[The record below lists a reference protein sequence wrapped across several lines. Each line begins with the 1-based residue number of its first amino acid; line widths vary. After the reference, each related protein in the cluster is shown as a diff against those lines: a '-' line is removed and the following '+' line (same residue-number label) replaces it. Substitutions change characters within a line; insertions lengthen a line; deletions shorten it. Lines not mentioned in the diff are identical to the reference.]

1 MASKSKISKK
11 YTYFV
16 NLDNIDKLI
25 KKYNTIIFNIFKNE
39 NEKIKY
45 NDPLFKEIIEKYFI
59 QRYFQVNYTSII
71 LDEINKIIECEKF
84 EKYNYIL
91 NINGQKYYPLYLIE
105 KYISQEYALQFLEIT
120 YIFNPNKY
128 NIDEKEN
135 QKNINNIKLIK
146 LEDNKLIEETIY
158 KIFYSTISNMIIKK
172 LFINSTVIK
181 KLCKNW
187 LDIKDIKLTEY
198 LKIEIEKMKSDESIK
213 YIWLNTLVK
222 YLNKSNKNIFI
233 AHILI
238 ERLITHK
245 FILLQNNI
253 NYFQITNSYK
263 ICESNTIKIL
273 MLIDKKISYLFKQL
287 FK

>member
-1 MASKSKISKK
+1 MASKSKMSKK

-45 NDPLFKEIIEKYFI
+45 DHPLFKEIIEKYFI
-59 QRYFQVNYTSII
+59 QKYFQVNYTSII
-71 LDEINKIIECEKF
+71 LDEINRIIEREKF

-105 KYISQEYALQFLEIT
+105 KYIGQEYALQFLEIT
-120 YIFNPNKY
+120 YIFNPNEY

-198 LKIEIEKMKSDESIK
+198 LKIEIEKMKPDESIK

-222 YLNKSNKNIFI
+222 YLNKANKNIFI

-238 ERLITHK
+238 ERLINHK